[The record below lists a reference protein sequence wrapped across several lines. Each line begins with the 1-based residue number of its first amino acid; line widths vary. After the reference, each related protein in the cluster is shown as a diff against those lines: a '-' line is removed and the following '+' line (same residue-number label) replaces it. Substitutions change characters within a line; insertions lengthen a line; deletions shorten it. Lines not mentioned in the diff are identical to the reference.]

1 MFIFKD
7 EVGKKELDLK
17 VKFIKVKLK
26 FVLEMIVVF
35 VFVVIDF
42 FDDFDFEEEVVLK
55 YYKEIEDR

>member
-26 FVLEMIVVF
+26 FVLEMIVVV